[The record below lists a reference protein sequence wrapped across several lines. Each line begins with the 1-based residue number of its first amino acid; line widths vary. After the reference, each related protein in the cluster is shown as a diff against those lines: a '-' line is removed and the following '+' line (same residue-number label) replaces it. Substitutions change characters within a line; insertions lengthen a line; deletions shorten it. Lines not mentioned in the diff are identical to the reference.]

1 MFLLYV
7 LAFLGRTIAM
17 DESVDWRSFDLP
29 FALAL
34 GHACPVVYLSSV
46 LFVCSVRPFMLGWG
60 SIPRRVWRVGTPPFE
75 MEPSLTE

>member
-34 GHACPVVYLSSV
+34 VMLVLLSRCPLCY
-46 LFVCSVRPFMLGWG
+46 LFVPCVLLCWGGVRFPGEFGVLVH
-60 SIPRRVWRVGTPPFE
+60 PRLR
-75 MEPSLTE
+75 

>member
-1 MFLLYV
+1 
-7 LAFLGRTIAM
+7 M
-17 DESVDWRSFDLP
+17 DELVDWQSFDLP

-46 LFVCSVRPFMLGWG
+46 LFVCSVHTFMLGWG

-75 MEPSLTE
+75 MIPSLTD

>member
-7 LAFLGRTIAM
+7 LAFLGHCLAM

-34 GHACPVVYLSSV
+34 GHACLVVLCVICLFRSYFYVGVGFDSPASLACWYNPV
-46 LFVCSVRPFMLGWG
+46 
-60 SIPRRVWRVGTPPFE
+60 
-75 MEPSLTE
+75 

>member
-17 DESVDWRSFDLP
+17 DESVDWRSFGLP

-34 GHACPVVYLSSV
+34 GHACPVVLCV
-46 LFVCSVRPFMLGWG
+46 ICLFRSYFY
-60 SIPRRVWRVGTPPFE
+60 VGVGFDSPASLACWYTPV
-75 MEPSLTE
+75 